1 MGIGQGIGR
10 EGRVSIKQGRGK
22 EGIGQGKCREGGWG
36 YVKGLDNK
44 KVERGEGDW
53 TRERYERGDED

>member
-10 EGRVSIKQGRGK
+10 QGRGSIKQGRGR

-36 YVKGLDNK
+36 YVKGLDNE

-53 TRERYERGDED
+53 TRER